1 MFGTTLSH
9 LRSIDLTCCQ
19 RTFGLKMPTNL
30 GAAGIPATPKSKFQA
45 AKMRSQWGGSNPLFF
60 IGLVRVKYG
69 LDTTSVRVRKTRG
82 FSTNPGFYLQK
93 YGLVRVNNGLNT
105 TSVRVWVSTLFFFEK
120 KSKIF
125 TFANPHSFVVG
136 WKIRFSDYDT
146 SGQYIVAKKSPLGD
160 LIQTSWQ

>member
-19 RTFGLKMPTNL
+19 RTFGLKFPTNL
-30 GAAGIPATPKSKFQA
+30 GAAGIPATSKSKFQA

-105 TSVRVWVSTLFFFEK
+105 TSVRVWVSTLFFPK
-120 KSKIF
+120 KNQKTLLLRIHIALLSVEQLDFLIMILRV
-125 TFANPHSFVVG
+125 NIS
-136 WKIRFSDYDT
+136 
-146 SGQYIVAKKSPLGD
+146 SPKNHP
-160 LIQTSWQ
+160 

>member
-1 MFGTTLSH
+1 MYNVNAVFGTTLSH

-19 RTFGLKMPTNL
+19 RTFGLKIPTNL
-30 GAAGIPATPKSKFQA
+30 GAAGIPATSKSKFQA

-69 LDTTSVRVRKTRG
+69 LDTTSVRVWKTRG

-105 TSVRVWVSTLFFFEK
+105 TSVRV
-120 KSKIF
+120 
-125 TFANPHSFVVG
+125 
-136 WKIRFSDYDT
+136 
-146 SGQYIVAKKSPLGD
+146 
-160 LIQTSWQ
+160 